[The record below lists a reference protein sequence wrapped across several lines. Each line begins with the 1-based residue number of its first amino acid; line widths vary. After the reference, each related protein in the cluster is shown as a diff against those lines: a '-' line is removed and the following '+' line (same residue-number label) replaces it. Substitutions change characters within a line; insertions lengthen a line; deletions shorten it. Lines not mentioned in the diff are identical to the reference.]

1 MAIREYSPTLSKT
14 DTGCFRQQIEEPYE
28 FVKVDRVFEELA
40 GLRYAPFVRARGG
53 DFQVGGLMRTR

>member
-40 GLRYAPFVRARGG
+40 GLRYAPFVL
-53 DFQVGGLMRTR
+53 DFFKLAGIVVLVHKF